1 MISVEEYTMTRDE
14 YTEFRIGRFV
24 EILRDYAEKVER
36 DGDDA
41 TETLQIA
48 EKWEDYLTVQEY
60 DDV

>member
-48 EKWEDYLTVQEY
+48 EKWEDYLTV
-60 DDV
+60 